1 MSISKQI
8 LDARNFFQKYKL
20 DLCIQTL
27 NSIKMEKIEDID
39 ENIQLIFYT
48 LKGNALSIKENYKEA
63 LIFAKK
69 SYQLSKNIENCL
81 EKVESYLLL
90 ALIFMNL
97 NQFDQSSKF
106 IQETNLLIQNLPKD
120 FIKAKKKFK
129 ASLLRI
135 KAGKNRRLNC

>member
-69 SYQLSKNIENCL
+69 SYQLSKNIEIGIAFASN
-81 EKVESYLLL
+81 
-90 ALIFMNL
+90 
-97 NQFDQSSKF
+97 
-106 IQETNLLIQNLPKD
+106 
-120 FIKAKKKFK
+120 IK
-129 ASLLRI
+129 
-135 KAGKNRRLNC
+135 